1 MYSDASFSNILNERH
16 CIPQR
21 SAKKL
26 TKLKQVARSTLTADT
41 LVFTEKPDCCPLH
54 QSLGQESKLVST
66 STQTDTLTNNNS
78 LYECASI
85 TSQIA
90 YKRSRVEMSN

>member
-54 QSLGQESKLVST
+54 QSV
-66 STQTDTLTNNNS
+66 
-78 LYECASI
+78 
-85 TSQIA
+85 
-90 YKRSRVEMSN
+90 RSRIKIGVNINTNRHLNK